1 MKSVEDV
8 ETWAE
13 VEKNREAVEDK
24 NKLKKKKTS
33 ELSKKLESSQDITD
47 SRENQ
52 LEDTDEISVQSKIIK
67 LQILD
72 RLRFWHHMKVVF
84 KL

>member
-1 MKSVEDV
+1 MKSIEDV

-52 LEDTDEISVQSKIIK
+52 LEDTDEISVQ
-67 LQILD
+67 L
-72 RLRFWHHMKVVF
+72 
-84 KL
+84 

>member
-1 MKSVEDV
+1 
-8 ETWAE
+8 
-13 VEKNREAVEDK
+13 VEDK

-52 LEDTDEISVQSKIIK
+52 LEDTDEISVQ
-67 LQILD
+67 L
-72 RLRFWHHMKVVF
+72 
-84 KL
+84 